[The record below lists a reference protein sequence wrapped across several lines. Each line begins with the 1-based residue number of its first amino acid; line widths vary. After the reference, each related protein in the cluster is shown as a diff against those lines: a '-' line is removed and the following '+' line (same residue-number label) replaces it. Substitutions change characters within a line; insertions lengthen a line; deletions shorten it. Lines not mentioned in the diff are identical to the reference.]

1 MEQCK
6 IDRLNELSRLCRQAG
21 APRTGAGGAHTAPLG
36 EYVDSVKAS
45 LQTHLDR
52 TYVVDE
58 AGQQR
63 KLKKKE

>member
-1 MEQCK
+1 
-6 IDRLNELSRLCRQAG
+6 
-21 APRTGAGGAHTAPLG
+21 
-36 EYVDSVKAS
+36 VDSVKAS

>member
-6 IDRLNELSRLCRQAG
+6 IDRLNELSRLCRQRELTEPEQAE
-21 APRTGAGGAHTAPLG
+21 RTQLRR

-58 AGQQR
+58 AGNKR